1 MKSVPW
7 WKIKRELLR
16 IPKMLASLP
25 KRIFLYY
32 FSTPYYDRF
41 LSKQKIILDGALPI
55 RDRIAIFVIFPI
67 DGLQPSVL
75 LTLEHI
81 AASGYSPI
89 VISNHPLRET
99 EQTAVIEKC
108 AEYIERP
115 NYGYDFGAYRDGILH
130 TIDHFAR
137 LKRLVLLNDSTWY
150 PVHDKS
156 NWILDAERM
165 GHDLVGATSNFGIRI
180 INPDT
185 YLNLKW
191 TWSSSHRNFHYNSYA
206 LSLGPKLFRSNGFR
220 RFWKNLALYNEFKM
234 VVRQGEIKF
243 SQWVLRSGFS
253 HDCTWNLRDL
263 DKQLYALRDNRLE
276 EISQNLIIVGDR
288 SGLKQKIQTL
298 KTSRTDPNWRNKMHQ
313 LILMSASVQGI
324 GMALSDLMI
333 NEMAFP
339 FLKKKPM
346 RKNADGSDATLRI
359 IKKLPN
365 KSMGKIILNES
376 ELIRKK
382 FESRWQ
388 DCQSR

>member
-16 IPKMLASLP
+16 IPKKLVSLP
-25 KRIFLYY
+25 KRVFLYY

-89 VISNHPLRET
+89 VISNHPLPET
-99 EQTAVIEKC
+99 ERTAVIEKC

-130 TIDHFAR
+130 TIDHFER

-165 GHDLVGATSNFGIRI
+165 GHDLVGATSDFGLPKID
-180 INPDT
+180 PT
-185 YLNLKW
+185 KYLCLKW
-191 TWSSSHRNFHYNSYA
+191 TWSTSNRNFHYGSFA
-206 LSLGPKLFRSNGFR
+206 LSLSPSLFRSTRFKE
-220 RFWKNLALYNEFKM
+220 FWKSLRLFNDVKNVGLF
-234 VVRQGEIKF
+234 GEIHF
-243 SQWVLRSGFS
+243 TQWVLRNGFS
-253 HDCTWNLRDL
+253 HNCTCNP
-263 DKQLYALRDNRLE
+263 KQLNEILHRISDERLAEISHNLIFPHHRLELATKNVALR
-276 EISQNLIIVGDR
+276 
-288 SGLKQKIQTL
+288 
-298 KTSRTDPNWRNKMHQ
+298 TDGNDPLWRAKMHN
-313 LILMSASVQGI
+313 LILMAASNGS
-324 GMALSDLMI
+324 MCLALGDLVI
-333 NEMAFP
+333 HEMSFS
-339 FLKKKPM
+339 FLKKKSL
-346 RKNADGSDATLRI
+346 RLEKDGSDAALRI
-359 IKKLPN
+359 INKLPN
-365 KSMGKIILNES
+365 DTMGNTIRTES
-376 ELIRKK
+376 KMLRKK
-382 FESRWQ
+382 LESY
-388 DCQSR
+388 